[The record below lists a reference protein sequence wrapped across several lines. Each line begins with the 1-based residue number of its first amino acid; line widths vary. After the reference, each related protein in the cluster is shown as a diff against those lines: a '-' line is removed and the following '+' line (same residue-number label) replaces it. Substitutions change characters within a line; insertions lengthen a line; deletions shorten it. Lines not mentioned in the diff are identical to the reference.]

1 MAMVMNCLARI
12 LIVTGRLAEPIVR
25 RVLGSVAG
33 YEIDVF
39 VAPVDIAA
47 FMTVDYV
54 AKLLAGRVG
63 KNSYDYI
70 ILPGLVRGSG
80 KVVESVTGVRTVKG
94 PVNAVDLPD
103 VLKVGLDVLSP
114 DKPADEVLQSLRL
127 ERCKRVLAEVEKR
140 ALEKRGFAVG
150 GLYVALEPP
159 PIRVA
164 SEISHSHMLSDEEL
178 VKRVSYLIESGADVI
193 SLGFEALEPHPDD
206 VHRVVRAVK
215 SVFDVPIAIDTSI
228 PSEILRGVEAGADM
242 VINIDLT
249 NIEHVK
255 GVDKNIAVVAIPRN
269 PADNSIPRDYGERVE
284 LLAKTVDVVKSHGF
298 EKVFADAILEPIG
311 NTFKSL
317 QAYAKFKEIRK
328 DVPLFMGIGNVAEL
342 IDADSVG
349 VNAILVAL
357 AQEIGASMVLTVE
370 HSTKAKGSTREVKIA
385 TQMMAIASSLETLP
399 KDLGIS
405 LLILKDKRRY
415 DTPIDNYDQVV
426 YAEEEEKPYTL
437 DPMGVFKIR
446 VNHEEGYIE
455 ALYIG
460 RKGRILIKG
469 RTAKAIRNKIVE
481 LGLAS
486 QTSHALYLGA
496 ELAKAEEAL
505 KLGKNYVQEQPLF
518 MLPKPIKIQRNDT

>member
-1 MAMVMNCLARI
+1 MARI

-317 QAYAKFKEIRK
+317 QAYAKF
-328 DVPLFMGIGNVAEL
+328 
-342 IDADSVG
+342 
-349 VNAILVAL
+349 
-357 AQEIGASMVLTVE
+357 
-370 HSTKAKGSTREVKIA
+370 
-385 TQMMAIASSLETLP
+385 
-399 KDLGIS
+399 
-405 LLILKDKRRY
+405 
-415 DTPIDNYDQVV
+415 
-426 YAEEEEKPYTL
+426 
-437 DPMGVFKIR
+437 
-446 VNHEEGYIE
+446 
-455 ALYIG
+455 
-460 RKGRILIKG
+460 
-469 RTAKAIRNKIVE
+469 
-481 LGLAS
+481 
-486 QTSHALYLGA
+486 
-496 ELAKAEEAL
+496 
-505 KLGKNYVQEQPLF
+505 
-518 MLPKPIKIQRNDT
+518 